1 MSSRLFDHITIA
13 DVKRKQRENIVMQK
27 IREENK
33 ERREEEL
40 RVEFEETRSDWRSEL
55 EEQMT
60 TGNAFAYAADAE
72 PGINLVT
79 IDTGVAAEF
88 GPNQEIYADDVFDPA
103 GSVTDGLADTAI
115 AASGSGSG
123 DSGGFDTDSTY
134 LQFTGGSP
142 VGSDDGG
149 SIRAAFLDP
158 IDCTNLD
165 TIILTGI
172 RGDDS
177 NGGRDPQRGEWSH
190 LGSADLEIWYSI
202 PGFTNTI
209 TPLWAEGDSDDFAPG
224 MGLDDGIIIPAD
236 SSDTILRDW
245 TLHIPHYARSENT
258 QFIIWQGFNYGTE
271 NETGF
276 LNYGVTK
283 VRYQRRSPLNVFASL
298 DSPEAVSFIRDTYL
312 GQKGVGSRES
322 REKKRKRLIAQLRAS
337 RQYTDKA
344 FGTNFPGSR
353 FVLPGQVTGAP
364 LGRTAM
370 LTQWGS
376 KSGAPPR
383 VTLGRRW
390 SAVERATS
398 AATTLQRYGTT
409 TAGRNRMRRGAL
421 NPFGQRERVRS
432 GAAGRK
438 RVKVYSGR
446 SYRGKR
452 GYGKTTYGTT
462 DKRTAGTYTRRGWS
476 KGIRG
481 TGMSRGGTI
490 DRGTLPQRYIDKYG
504 SRSVTGQQQIKLG
517 RKAAQ
522 RTFGPGKKTY
532 VKRTPQSQANFRSR
546 VNAAIG
552 QDTRAN
558 VAGKPKQLTPRG
570 TLKTRYPSSSR
581 NWGKIAKNVGYGL
594 GRGVLQGVGGKY
606 VKAATKAYD
615 AYQTGKSLYK
625 WSKSSQAKKTRS
637 RISQGFKSIGKT
649 FKSWTNR
656 SKKST
661 KGPNR
666 YQRRSRYYKFY
677 NDFEWHGNA
686 LMEGRLKRPKAFFNQ
701 ADIKPTYPEDPP
713 PETINGWHPDL
724 IDGEKV
730 SQRYNKLDPM
740 SAKAMPKTGNPH
752 IDRKVAKAAKKPKI
766 VKPKVM
772 KHLNVKDLKKKQQE
786 NIEFERMRVQEK
798 EEVNRIL
805 MEHHQ
810 EMEGQI
816 SNWRTDLTNA

>member
-1 MSSRLFDHITIA
+1 MEAPDSR
-13 DVKRKQRENIVMQK
+13 
-27 IREENK
+27 
-33 ERREEEL
+33 
-40 RVEFEETRSDWRSEL
+40 
-55 EEQMT
+55 
-60 TGNAFAYAADAE
+60 FAA
-72 PGINLVT
+72 
-79 IDTGVAAEF
+79 
-88 GPNQEIYADDVFDPA
+88 
-103 GSVTDGLADTAI
+103 
-115 AASGSGSG
+115 
-123 DSGGFDTDSTY
+123 
-134 LQFTGGSP
+134 
-142 VGSDDGG
+142 
-149 SIRAAFLDP
+149 LDP
-158 IDCTNLD
+158 IDCLEMD
-165 TIILTGI
+165 TIIVTGI
-172 RGDDS
+172 IGNGS
-177 NGGRDPQRGEWSH
+177 NGGRNPIIGDFGPAESDSVA
-190 LGSADLEIWYSI
+190 LCVYYSI
-202 PGFTNTI
+202 PGVTEEM
-209 TPLWAEGDSDDFAPG
+209 TPLSINPGGEDSPEGYDFYDNMVIMPG
-224 MGLDDGIIIPAD
+224 NPDAGSGSQQRGGGGSLQDYVLTIPE
-236 SSDTILRDW
+236 W
-245 TLHIPHYARSENT
+245 ARSSAT
-258 QFIIWQGFNYGTE
+258 QFSLVQPFIYGNKNVVTDGPNYGITRI
-271 NETGF
+271 
-276 LNYGVTK
+276 
-283 VRYQRRSPLNVFASL
+283 RYQRRTRISVAVSL
-298 DSPEAVSFIRDTYL
+298 DSPQASSFIRD
-312 GQKGVGSRES
+312 GSPAGWKGS
-322 REKKRKRLIAQLRAS
+322 REKKRKELIKQLRAS
-337 RQYTDKA
+337 RRYTDNR
-344 FGTNFPGSR
+344 FGKKFPGSMSIP
-353 FVLPGQVTGAP
+353 PGSGLDVTASP
-364 LGRTAM
+364 LGRAAM
-370 LTQWGS
+370 RAQWGS
-376 KSGAPPR
+376 VSGAPQVGKSTDGSGGLTFHTQAQTKDLMKR
-383 VTLGRRW
+383 LG
-390 SAVERATS
+390 SV
-398 AATTLQRYGTT
+398 AALQKYGTT

-581 NWGKIAKNVGYGL
+581 NWGRIAKNVGYGVA
-594 GRGVLQGVGGKY
+594 RGVLQGVGGKY

-625 WSKSSQAKKTRS
+625 WSKSSQGKKTRS

-666 YQRRSRYYKFY
+666 YQRRSRYSKFY